1 MSIELSWF
9 EQFYAYLENE
19 KRFSKHTTLAYQRD
33 LRDFQ
38 QFYHKFELQSLR
50 DVTVHTVR
58 QYIADANR
66 RQLGAR
72 SIQRRLSALRSFYRY
87 LEREKYVD
95 VNPVNGV
102 KAPKIPQRLPKIMD
116 VDQVQALL
124 TITDDDALA
133 VRDVAILELFYSS
146 GLRLTELVSL
156 NINDL
161 DIAGKTLR
169 VLGKGNKVRQIPVGK
184 MALEALKKWFEIREC
199 WISDNECAI
208 FITRKGSRISQ
219 RNVQARLKQWGQKQ
233 SLNTGLHPHRLRHSF
248 ASHLLESSSDIRAV
262 QELLGHENL
271 SSTQI
276 YTHLDFQHL
285 ANVYDKAHP
294 RAKKKTR

>member
-19 KRFSKHTTLAYQRD
+19 KRYSTHTTLAYQRD

-38 QFYHKFELQSLR
+38 DFCHKLELQTLK
-50 DVTVHTVR
+50 DVTTHTVR
-58 QYIADANR
+58 QYIVDANR

-87 LEREKYVD
+87 LEREKHVD
-95 VNPVNGV
+95 VNPANGV
-102 KAPKIPQRLPKIMD
+102 KAPKTPHRLPKVMD
-116 VDQVQALL
+116 VDQIQALL
-124 TITDDDALA
+124 TIPDDDALA
-133 VRDVAILELFYSS
+133 IRDVAILELFYSS

-156 NINDL
+156 NIYDL
-161 DIAGKTLR
+161 NIADKTLR

-184 MALEALKKWFEIREC
+184 MALDALVKWFEIRNC
-199 WISDNECAI
+199 WVNETESAI
-208 FITRKGSRISQ
+208 FITKKGGRISQ
-219 RNVQARLKQWGQKQ
+219 RNVQARLKHWGQKQ

-248 ASHLLESSSDIRAV
+248 ASHLLESSGDIRAV

-276 YTHLDFQHL
+276 YTHLDFQYL
-285 ANVYDKAHP
+285 ASVYDKAHP
-294 RAKKKTR
+294 RAKKRTR

>member
-1 MSIELSWF
+1 MPIELSWF

-19 KRFSKHTTLAYQRD
+19 KRFSKYTTLAYQRD

-38 QFYHKFELQSLR
+38 EFYHKLELQTLR
-50 DVTVHTVR
+50 DVTVHIVR
-58 QYIADANR
+58 QYIADTNR
-66 RQLGAR
+66 RQLSAR

-95 VNPVNGV
+95 VNPFNGV
-102 KAPKIPQRLPKIMD
+102 KAPKTPQRLPKVMD

-124 TITDDDALA
+124 TIPDDDALA
-133 VRDVAILELFYSS
+133 IRDIAILELFYSS

-161 DIAGKTLR
+161 DITEKTLR
-169 VLGKGNKVRQIPVGK
+169 VSGKGNKVRQIPVGK
-184 MALEALKKWFEIREC
+184 MALEAIARWFDIRNC
-199 WISDNECAI
+199 WINENESAI
-208 FITRKGSRISQ
+208 FITKKGSRISQ

-248 ASHLLESSSDIRAV
+248 ASHLLESSGDIRAV